1 MLFLINNVLVHIEV
15 VVLLMNVV
23 QVVVVLV
30 VVVVVQI
37 VCNVCNNTGKGRNLI
52 RTVLLSSDL
61 PYKKGVCPIH

>member
-1 MLFLINNVLVHIEV
+1 MFLINNVMVHIEV

-37 VCNVCNNTGKGRNLI
+37 VCNVCNNTGKGRKLI
-52 RTVLLSSDL
+52 
-61 PYKKGVCPIH
+61 YKDCLAFK